1 MKLPFGGAQGAV
13 FDFLC
18 PLWFG
23 RLTNQAQCNVAEVK
37 EKKLN
42 AAFRLSLN
50 DRHD

>member
-23 RLTNQAQCNVAEVK
+23 RLTNQAQCNGAEAK
-37 EKKLN
+37 EKNEVTL
-42 AAFRLSLN
+42 
-50 DRHD
+50 RHFDYAQ